1 MYYKVEHIFQKY
13 VQYDPFFKKD
23 MSMWYVFYRK
33 VPGMISPNISVT
45 MSDTYA
51 QQGPEWAQAT

>member
-33 VPGMISPNISVT
+33 EPGMISANISVT
-45 MSDTYA
+45 MS
-51 QQGPEWAQAT
+51 EE